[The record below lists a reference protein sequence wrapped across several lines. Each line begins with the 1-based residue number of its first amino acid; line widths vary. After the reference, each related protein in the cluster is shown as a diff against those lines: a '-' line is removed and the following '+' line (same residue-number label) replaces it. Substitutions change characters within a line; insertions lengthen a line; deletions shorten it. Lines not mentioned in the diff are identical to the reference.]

1 MPFENL
7 VTTVAT
13 AIGFN
18 GPCHDYLF
26 DTVAGMTDCGI
37 RDHSMEKLADAVSQR
52 LASAE

>member
-7 VTTVAT
+7 VKTVAT

-26 DTVAGMTDCGI
+26 DTVSSMKDCGI
-37 RDHSMEKLADAVSQR
+37 RDHSMEKLADAVSQS
-52 LASAE
+52 LASAK